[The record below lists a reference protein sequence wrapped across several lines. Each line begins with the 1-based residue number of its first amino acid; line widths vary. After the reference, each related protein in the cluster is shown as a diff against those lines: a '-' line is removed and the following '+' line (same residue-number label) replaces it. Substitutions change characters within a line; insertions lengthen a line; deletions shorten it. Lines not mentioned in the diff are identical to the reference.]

1 MSDAGTASYI
11 CHRDDAFAA
20 GMRVNISEWLYVVY
34 EYLSLLMGGLRLIM
48 CLINGSYC

>member
-1 MSDAGTASYI
+1 MRGRLRTSATG
-11 CHRDDAFAA
+11 DDAFAA

-34 EYLSLLMGGLRLIM
+34 EYLSLIMGGLRLIM